1 VQFFGSKQHLFRAAT
16 MPSAQIRRAL
26 EAALG
31 GDPDHAG
38 ERLAEMFVALLE
50 DHDERTAIV
59 ARIRSAASEP
69 AAAALVRETVG
80 GALAEAAAELGGNL
94 AQVRAALIASQF
106 VGLVMVRE
114 IVAIEPL
121 ATLPAEDVVR
131 LIAPALQQSLSGPLD
146 G

>member
-16 MPSAQIRRAL
+16 MPPAQIRRAL

>member
-1 VQFFGSKQHLFRAAT
+1 LRPASPATTIASATQSTGKTPRGTPAGVEPALVVQFFGSKQHLFRAAT

-80 GALAEAAAELGGNL
+80 GALAEAAAELGGTSPRC
-94 AQVRAALIASQF
+94 ARPSSPPSSW
-106 VGLVMVRE
+106 GW
-114 IVAIEPL
+114 
-121 ATLPAEDVVR
+121 
-131 LIAPALQQSLSGPLD
+131 
-146 G
+146 